1 VDPLATDLHMALN
14 TCAEPLN
21 ALDEARLCPGRPAL
35 DKINASL
42 R

>member
-1 VDPLATDLHMALN
+1 MATDLHTALN
-14 TCAEPLN
+14 TTAKPLN
-21 ALDEARLCPGRPAL
+21 SLGIRQLCPGAGAL